1 MKIKKKICI
10 WMTAC
15 CTLFMSTLKLQAAGS
30 WPEGPAIVGE
40 YAVVMEL
47 DTGTVLYEKNAHTK
61 LYPASTTK
69 ILTAL
74 LALENSKME
83 EKVTFSY
90 DSVHKTEGSGIWR
103 DVDEV
108 MTMEQCMYAL
118 MLNSANE
125 CAYAIAE
132 HVGGSFEEFVKMMN
146 DRAQALGCENTH
158 FTNPHGLTDEEHY
171 TSCYDLALISREA
184 FENDMFRQITATK
197 RYEIPPTNKHPDEI
211 TYLKNHQKMLFEDEE
226 YYYEYCVGG
235 KTGYTEAAA
244 HTLVTFAEKD
254 GMTLVCVVMKEEIP
268 NHFEDSI
275 TLLDYCFDH
284 FRTYNIE
291 DHLGDDLQQKL
302 PKSNFLS
309 RESFV
314 DIEKGGTVVLPS
326 EADFSE
332 VEKEFVTGASDQD
345 TVGTLEYRYGE
356 HVIGKVNITRTD
368 LEIKAFPFGKHQL
381 QVETDQ
387 QKPKKII
394 RLNVLNIILIIAGIV
409 VLGAVIFGI
418 YKFGD
423 NFYFIRYKFRSRRGH
438 NAKDGILKQ
447 KRWKRKRKDL

>member
-15 CTLFMSTLKLQAAGS
+15 CTLFMSTLKLQAAGN
-30 WPEGPAIVGE
+30 WPEGPAIQGE

-74 LALENSKME
+74 LALENSKMD

-108 MTMEQCMYAL
+108 MTMEQCLYAL

-132 HVGGSFEEFVKMMN
+132 HVAGSFDEFVNMMN
-146 DRAQALGCENTH
+146 ERAETLGCENTH
-158 FTNPHGLTDEEHY
+158 FSNPHGLTDEQHY

-184 FENDMFRQITATK
+184 FGNDMFRQITATK

-211 TYLKNHQKMLFEDEE
+211 TYLKNHQKMLFKDEE

-235 KTGYTEAAA
+235 KTGYTEAAE
-244 HTLVTFAEKD
+244 HTLVTYAEKD
-254 GMTLVCVVMKEEIP
+254 GMTLICVVMKEDITG
-268 NHFEDSI
+268 HFADSI

-291 DHLGDDLQQKL
+291 DTLGDDLEQKL
-302 PKSNFLS
+302 PQSNFLS
-309 RESFV
+309 AESFV
-314 DIEKGGTVVLPS
+314 DIEKGSTVVLPS
-326 EADFSE
+326 EADFSD
-332 VEKEFVTGASDQD
+332 VEKKIVTGALDKD
-345 TVGTLEYRYGE
+345 IVGTLEYSYGK
-356 HVIGKVNITRTD
+356 HVIGTVNIKRTD
-368 LEIKAFPFGKHQL
+368 AKIKAFPFGKHEIQE
-381 QVETDQ
+381 ETKE
-387 QKPKKII
+387 QKPKKTI
-394 RLNVLNIILIIAGIV
+394 RLNVLTIILIIAGILI
-409 VLGAVIFGI
+409 LGAVIFGI

-423 NFYFIRYKFRSRRGH
+423 NFYFIRHKFRSRRGL
-438 NAKDGILKQ
+438 NTREGILK
-447 KRWKRKRKDL
+447 KKKWKRRRKE